1 MEYSNYILRLLN
13 LKALFCIKTTG
24 QYLAVTSN
32 GQESRKT
39 TQLLHPTMAA

>member
-1 MEYSNYILRLLN
+1 MCK
-13 LKALFCIKTTG
+13 KATG